1 MCWMEIKDNVNVQIA
16 DKDLK
21 VYKIVSDANKQSC
34 KSIIMGFDYTVN
46 TPYYI
51 PIIEYEV
58 LGFKYKVVNIKKAYH
73 SYIGIHFICNS
84 SFYNRAIRSKG
95 MLVGKRRIS
104 VPFENEGY
112 IATFI
117 IPKGAAY
124 IINAQGAVVS
134 DTIIYTG
141 RYIKL

>member
-1 MCWMEIKDNVNVQIA
+1 MCWTEIKDNVNVQIA

-21 VYKIVSDANKQSC
+21 VYKVVSDADKQSC

-51 PIIEYEV
+51 PTIEYKV
-58 LGFKYKVVNIKKAYH
+58 FGFKYKVVNIKKAYH
-73 SYIGIHFICNS
+73 SYTGIHFICDS

-95 MLVGKRRIS
+95 MLVGMRRIS

-117 IPKGAAY
+117 IPKGATY

-134 DTIIYTG
+134 DKIIYTG
-141 RYIKL
+141 KYIKL

>member
-1 MCWMEIKDNVNVQIA
+1 MCWIESLENLDIQIA
-16 DKDLK
+16 DKDIE
-21 VYKIVSDANKQSC
+21 VYKVVCKADKKSC

-51 PIIEYEV
+51 PTIEYEV
-58 LGFKYKVVNIKKAYH
+58 FGFKYKVVNIKKAYH

-95 MLVGKRRIS
+95 MLFGERHVSI
-104 VPFENEGY
+104 PFENEAY

-117 IPKGAAY
+117 IPKGATY
-124 IINAQGAVVS
+124 IINAQGEVVS
-134 DTIIYTG
+134 DKIIYTG
-141 RYIKL
+141 KYIKL

>member
-1 MCWMEIKDNVNVQIA
+1 MCWTEIRDNVNVQVA
-16 DKDLK
+16 DKDFK
-21 VYKIVSDANKQSC
+21 VYKVVSDANKQSC
-34 KSIIMGFDYTVN
+34 KSIIMDFDYTVN

-51 PIIEYEV
+51 PTIEYEV
-58 LGFKYKVVNIKKAYH
+58 FGFRYKVVNIKKAYH
-73 SYIGIHFICNS
+73 SYTGIHFICDS

-117 IPKGAAY
+117 IPKGATY
-124 IINAQGAVVS
+124 IINTQGAVVS
-134 DTIIYTG
+134 DKIIYTG

>member
-1 MCWMEIKDNVNVQIA
+1 MCWTEIKDNINVQIA
-16 DKDLK
+16 DRDFK
-21 VYKIVSDANKQSC
+21 VVSDANKQSC

-51 PIIEYEV
+51 PTIEYEV
-58 LGFKYKVVNIKKAYH
+58 FGFKYKVVNIKKAYH
-73 SYIGIHFICNS
+73 SYIGIHFICDS

-117 IPKGAAY
+117 IPKGATY
-124 IINAQGAVVS
+124 IINARGVS
-134 DTIIYTG
+134 DKIIYTG
-141 RYIKL
+141 KYIKL

>member
-1 MCWMEIKDNVNVQIA
+1 MCWTEIKDNVNVQIA

-21 VYKIVSDANKQSC
+21 VYKVVSNANKQSC

-51 PIIEYEV
+51 PTIRYEV
-58 LGFKYKVVNIKKAYH
+58 FGFKYKVVNIKKAYH
-73 SYIGIHFICNS
+73 SFTGIRFICDS

-104 VPFENEGY
+104 VPFENDSY

-117 IPKGAAY
+117 IPKGATY

-141 RYIKL
+141 KYIKL

>member
-1 MCWMEIKDNVNVQIA
+1 MCWTEIKNNINVQIA
-16 DKDLK
+16 NRDFK
-21 VYKIVSDANKQSC
+21 VYKIVLDASKQSC
-34 KSIIMGFDYTVN
+34 KSIVKGFNYTVDTLYN
-46 TPYYI
+46 I
-51 PIIEYEV
+51 PTIESKV
-58 LGFKYKVVNIKKAYH
+58 IGFKYKVVNIKKAYH

-95 MLVGKRRIS
+95 MLFGRRHVSI
-104 VPFENEGY
+104 PFENETY

-117 IPKGAAY
+117 IPKGATY
-124 IINAQGAVVS
+124 IINAKGEVVS

>member
-1 MCWMEIKDNVNVQIA
+1 MCWTEIKDNINVQIA
-16 DKDLK
+16 DRDFK
-21 VYKIVSDANKQSC
+21 VVSDANKQSC

-51 PIIEYEV
+51 PTIEYEV
-58 LGFKYKVVNIKKAYH
+58 FGFKYKVVNIKKAYH
-73 SYIGIHFICNS
+73 SYIGIHFICDS
-84 SFYNRAIRSKG
+84 SFYNRAIKSKG

-117 IPKGAAY
+117 IPKGATY

-141 RYIKL
+141 KYIKL